1 MRWKIQVFKDYKY
14 VLTFENNNV
23 TDYVTEKLPCTFSAG
38 ALPIYMGAPNID
50 DWLPGDHSIINTA
63 DYANPKELAE
73 YINYLNQHDDKYEE
87 YFDWKKKGL
96 SENFV
101 DKYNKCVFYGAE
113 CRLCQ
118 KLVELRRERKK
129 QMETRD
135 SLLPADSKDYGESGD
150 DVRRGYALYL
160 DGKTYVQVPH
170 HDVFNNMAA
179 SFSIGVWFK
188 ANKDRSMMLINK
200 NTPIRIGA
208 KKSFFNLVGGDD
220 EVDEATIGEAEAAMD
235 GFSLDLQYVGTHHYV
250 RLCAGFRCVLGTRPL
265 TKDTWY
271 YVMAI
276 FSQGEEGIKIY
287 VNGFLDV
294 TSPMFATTKT
304 NTFPLNLGGDPAN
317 EDEMFLGRIDD
328 VSLWSIPLDETK
340 IKRYAFER
348 MTGNEQG
355 LLGYWSFNEAGGKV
369 VHDQSYLRK
378 HGEIHGQEN
387 WEDTQLK
394 PLALNPCW

>member
-1 MRWKIQVFKDYKY
+1 MY
-14 VLTFENNNV
+14 
-23 TDYVTEKLPCTFSAG
+23 FSAG
-38 ALPIYMGAPNID
+38 ALPIYMGAPNIE

-96 SENFV
+96 SEKFV

-118 KLVELRRERKK
+118 KLAELRRERKK
-129 QMETRD
+129 EMETRD
-135 SLLPADSKDYGESGD
+135 SLLPSDSRDYGENGD

-160 DGKTYVQVPH
+160 DGKTYVKVPH
-170 HDVFNNMAA
+170 HDIFNNMAA
-179 SFSIGVWFK
+179 SFSMGMWFK
-188 ANKDRSMMLINK
+188 ANKVDRSMMLINK
-200 NTPIRIGA
+200 NTPIRGSA
-208 KKSFFNLVGGDD
+208 KKSFFNLGGDDD
-220 EVDEATIGEAEAAMD
+220 EVDESTMGEAEASMD
-235 GFSLDLQYVGTHHYV
+235 GFSLDLQHIGTHHYV

-265 TKDTWY
+265 SKDTWY

-294 TSPMFATTKT
+294 SSPMFATTKT
-304 NTFPLNLGGDPAN
+304 NTFPIHLGGDPAN

-328 VSLWSIPLDETK
+328 VSLWSIPLDE
-340 IKRYAFER
+340 
-348 MTGNEQG
+348 M
-355 LLGYWSFNEAGGKV
+355 KV
-369 VHDQSYLRK
+369 KNMH
-378 HGEIHGQEN
+378 
-387 WEDTQLK
+387 LK
-394 PLALNPCW
+394 E